1 MVDLKMQNNQ
11 QVVKRGLRNDPE
23 SIEYYDQAYPYADS
37 YYGDSVNDSTE
48 KQQIFSILSILKKHW
63 LLIALITIL
72 GTSLVIVYEAQKPDI
87 YQASVRVQVNNESN
101 PAASEGGASSIILNQ
116 GSDPTYFATQ
126 LQILEGPGLLRRV
139 VKNLDLEHNPTFFR
153 PGKDQETTVW
163 QNVLRMF
170 GLYKQPVRSQSAGLS
185 STDDKLELK
194 TDPTVDLD
202 SQAEALAPYVGYIK
216 RNLEVAPVKDS
227 RTATKETRLIQIG
240 YQHYDPIVA
249 TKVVN
254 AIADTYVLQN
264 LEQKVQTNASA
275 SDFLQKRVAEL
286 QSQIRSGEES
296 LINYAKNNQILSLDA
311 NQNTVVQRLSD
322 LNTKLSQAESDRIT
336 AEAAYKAALQNPLAS
351 TSAETKDARTTGLES
366 QLTTLK
372 QQLAQLK
379 VDYTDAWPEVKKV
392 EKQIAAIEKELQ
404 SNRKRSADT
413 QMSTLLQTYRESAS
427 RESELRKNFDTQRSA
442 VLSQNEAAIN
452 YRIIQQEID
461 TNKSLLNN
469 LLQRSRETEV
479 VLNGTPNNVHV
490 VDRALV
496 PGSPSSPQRT
506 KNVVLAFFVS
516 LLGGMA
522 IAFGLN
528 WLDDTIRIPITF
540 QAQLGVPIIG
550 MIPQVGHNGGRKRF
564 PARFSAFKNGNGNGS
579 TDDIADSTY
588 SESFDHPLI
597 TEAFYQLRTSLLL
610 STAGGSPKTVLV
622 TSGEPSE
629 GKTITSLNL
638 AKSLAQLGEKVLLV
652 DADLRCPKMHLI
664 NSLSNSSGL
673 STALTAKVLDQLQ
686 LDEAIKK
693 GVESNLDIMTSGPRV
708 PDPANLFSSVQM
720 RSLIERLGASYSYI
734 VIDSPPLLYFADSV
748 IISTEVDAVVLVAR
762 SDFSS
767 RDVLLRARQKM
778 QDVRGNVVGVVL
790 NDIQLSSFK
799 YYNHTY
805 YKQLIAQEAE
815 PEDGN
820 VLHI

>member
-1 MVDLKMQNNQ
+1 MQNNH
-11 QVVKRGLRNDPE
+11 QVVRRNSRQEPE
-23 SIEYYDQAYPYADS
+23 SIELYDQAYPYADS
-37 YYGDSVNDSTE
+37 YYGDSVNESTE
-48 KQQIFSILSILKKHW
+48 KQQLFSVLSILKKHW

-101 PAASEGGASSIILNQ
+101 PAAGEGGASSIILNQ

-126 LQILEGPGLLRRV
+126 LQIMEGPGLLRRV

-170 GLYKQPVRSQSAGLS
+170 GLYRPPARPQTANAAAA
-185 STDDKLELK
+185 DDKLELK

-240 YQHYDPIVA
+240 YQHYDPVVA

-322 LNTKLSQAESDRIT
+322 LNTKLSQAEADRIT

-351 TSAETKDARTTGLES
+351 TTAETKDARTTGLEA
-366 QLTTLK
+366 QLITLK

-392 EKQIAAIEKELQ
+392 EKQIAAIENELQ
-404 SNRKRSADT
+404 TNRKRSADT
-413 QMSTLLQTYRESAS
+413 QMSTLLQTYREAAS
-427 RESELRKNFDTQRSA
+427 REGELRKNFDMQRSA

-496 PGSPSSPQRT
+496 PGSPNSPQRT
-506 KNVVLAFFVS
+506 KNVVMAFFVS

-528 WLDDTIRIPITF
+528 WLDDTIHVPITF
-540 QAQLGVPIIG
+540 QSQLGVPIIG
-550 MIPQVGHNGGRKRF
+550 MIPQVGQNGSRSRLLS
-564 PARFSAFKNGNGNGS
+564 RFSTSKSGNGNENLDE
-579 TDDIADSTY
+579 TAADSTY
-588 SESFDHPLI
+588 NESFEHPLI

-638 AKSLAQLGEKVLLV
+638 AKSLAQLGESVLLV

-664 NSLSNSSGL
+664 NNISNSSGL
-673 STALTAKVLDQLQ
+673 STALTAKELDQLQ

-693 GVESNLDIMTSGPRV
+693 GIEPNLDIMTSGPRV

-720 RSLIERLGASYSYI
+720 RSLIERLGASYAYI

-748 IISTEVDAVVLVAR
+748 ILSTEVDAVVLVAR
-762 SDFSS
+762 ADFSS

-790 NDIQLSSFK
+790 NDIQLNSFK

-805 YKQLIAQEAE
+805 YKQLIAQEVE
-815 PEDGN
+815 PTDGN

>member
-1 MVDLKMQNNQ
+1 MQNNHH
-11 QVVKRGLRNDPE
+11 VVRRNSRQEPE
-23 SIEYYDQAYPYADS
+23 SIELYDQAYPYADS
-37 YYGDSVNDSTE
+37 YYGDSVNESTE
-48 KQQIFSILSILKKHW
+48 KQQLFSVLSILKKHW

-101 PAASEGGASSIILNQ
+101 PAAGEGGASSIILNQ

-126 LQILEGPGLLRRV
+126 LQIMEGPGLLRRV

-170 GLYKQPVRSQSAGLS
+170 GLYRPPARPQTANAAAA
-185 STDDKLELK
+185 DDKLELK

-240 YQHYDPIVA
+240 YQHYDPVVA

-322 LNTKLSQAESDRIT
+322 LNTKLSQAEADRIT

-351 TSAETKDARTTGLES
+351 TTAETKDARTTGLEA
-366 QLTTLK
+366 QLITLK

-379 VDYTDAWPEVKKV
+379 VDYTDAWPEVKQV
-392 EKQIAAIEKELQ
+392 EKQIAAIENELQ
-404 SNRKRSADT
+404 TNRKRSADT
-413 QMSTLLQTYRESAS
+413 QMSTLLQTYREAAS
-427 RESELRKNFDTQRSA
+427 REGELRKNFDTQRSA

-496 PGSPSSPQRT
+496 PGSPNSPQRT
-506 KNVVLAFFVS
+506 KNVVMAFFVS

-528 WLDDTIRIPITF
+528 WLDDTIHVPITF

-550 MIPQVGHNGGRKRF
+550 MIPQVGQNGSRSRLLI
-564 PARFSAFKNGNGNGS
+564 RFSTSKSANGNENLDE
-579 TDDIADSTY
+579 TAADSTY
-588 SESFDHPLI
+588 NESFEHPLI

-610 STAGGSPKTVLV
+610 STAGGSPKTILV

-638 AKSLAQLGEKVLLV
+638 AKSLAQLGESVLLV

-664 NSLSNSSGL
+664 NNISNSSGL
-673 STALTAKVLDQLQ
+673 STALTAKELDQLQ

-693 GVESNLDIMTSGPRV
+693 GIEPNLDIMTSGPRV

-720 RSLIERLGASYSYI
+720 RSLIERLGASYAYI

-748 IISTEVDAVVLVAR
+748 ILSTEVDAVVLVAR
-762 SDFSS
+762 ADFSS

-790 NDIQLSSFK
+790 NDIQLNSFK

-805 YKQLIAQEAE
+805 YKQLIAQEVE
-815 PEDGN
+815 PTDGN

>member
-1 MVDLKMQNNQ
+1 MQNNH
-11 QVVKRGLRNDPE
+11 QVVRRNSRQEPE
-23 SIEYYDQAYPYADS
+23 SIELYDQAYPYADS
-37 YYGDSVNDSTE
+37 YYGDSVNESTE
-48 KQQIFSILSILKKHW
+48 KQQLFSVLSILKKHW

-101 PAASEGGASSIILNQ
+101 PAAGEGGASSIILNQ

-126 LQILEGPGLLRRV
+126 LQIMEGPGLLRRV

-170 GLYKQPVRSQSAGLS
+170 GLYRPPARPQTANAAPA
-185 STDDKLELK
+185 DDKLELK

-240 YQHYDPIVA
+240 YQHYDPVVA

-322 LNTKLSQAESDRIT
+322 LNTKLSQAEADRIT

-351 TSAETKDARTTGLES
+351 TTAETKDARTTGLEA
-366 QLTTLK
+366 QLITLK

-392 EKQIAAIEKELQ
+392 EKQIAAIENELQ
-404 SNRKRSADT
+404 TNRKRSADT
-413 QMSTLLQTYRESAS
+413 QMSTLLQTYREAAS
-427 RESELRKNFDTQRSA
+427 REGELRKNFDMQRSA

-496 PGSPSSPQRT
+496 PGSPNSPQRT
-506 KNVVLAFFVS
+506 KNVVMAFFVS

-528 WLDDTIRIPITF
+528 WLDDTIHVPITF

-550 MIPQVGHNGGRKRF
+550 MIPQVGQNGSRSRLL
-564 PARFSAFKNGNGNGS
+564 ARFSTSKSGNGNENLDE
-579 TDDIADSTY
+579 TAADSTY
-588 SESFDHPLI
+588 NESFEHPLI
-597 TEAFYQLRTSLLL
+597 TEALYQLRTSLLL

-638 AKSLAQLGEKVLLV
+638 AKSLAQLGESVLLV

-664 NSLSNSSGL
+664 NNISNSSGL
-673 STALTAKVLDQLQ
+673 STALTAKELDQLQ

-693 GVESNLDIMTSGPRV
+693 EIEPNLDIMTSGPRV

-720 RSLIERLGASYSYI
+720 RSLIERLGASYAYI

-748 IISTEVDAVVLVAR
+748 ILSTEVDAVVLVAR
-762 SDFSS
+762 ADFSS

-790 NDIQLSSFK
+790 NDIQLNSFK

-805 YKQLIAQEAE
+805 YKQLIA
-815 PEDGN
+815 
-820 VLHI
+820 

>member
-1 MVDLKMQNNQ
+1 MQNNH
-11 QVVKRGLRNDPE
+11 QVVRRNSRQEPE
-23 SIEYYDQAYPYADS
+23 SIELYDQAYPYADS
-37 YYGDSVNDSTE
+37 YYGDSVNESTE
-48 KQQIFSILSILKKHW
+48 KQQLFSVLSILKKHW

-101 PAASEGGASSIILNQ
+101 PAAGEGGASSIILNQ

-126 LQILEGPGLLRRV
+126 LQIMEGPGLLRRV

-170 GLYKQPVRSQSAGLS
+170 GLYRPPARPQTANAAAA
-185 STDDKLELK
+185 DDKLELK

-240 YQHYDPIVA
+240 YQHYDPVVA

-322 LNTKLSQAESDRIT
+322 LNTKLSQAEADRIT

-351 TSAETKDARTTGLES
+351 TTAETKDARTTGLEA
-366 QLTTLK
+366 QLITLK

-379 VDYTDAWPEVKKV
+379 VDYTDAWPEVKQV
-392 EKQIAAIEKELQ
+392 EKQIAAIENELQ
-404 SNRKRSADT
+404 TNRKRSADT
-413 QMSTLLQTYRESAS
+413 QMSTLLQTYREAAS
-427 RESELRKNFDTQRSA
+427 REGELRKNFDMQRSA

-496 PGSPSSPQRT
+496 PGSPNSPQRT
-506 KNVVLAFFVS
+506 KNVVMAFFVS

-528 WLDDTIRIPITF
+528 WLDDTIHVPITF

-550 MIPQVGHNGGRKRF
+550 MIPQVGQNGSRSRLL
-564 PARFSAFKNGNGNGS
+564 ARFSTSKSGNGNENLDE
-579 TDDIADSTY
+579 TAADSTY
-588 SESFDHPLI
+588 NESFEHPLI

-638 AKSLAQLGEKVLLV
+638 AKSLAQLGESVLLV

-664 NSLSNSSGL
+664 NNISNSSGL
-673 STALTAKVLDQLQ
+673 STALTAKELDQLQ

-693 GVESNLDIMTSGPRV
+693 EIEPNLDIMTSGPRV

-720 RSLIERLGASYSYI
+720 RSLIERLGASYAYI

-748 IISTEVDAVVLVAR
+748 ILSTEVDAVVLVAR
-762 SDFSS
+762 ADFSS

-790 NDIQLSSFK
+790 NDIQLNSFK

-805 YKQLIAQEAE
+805 YKQLIAQEVE
-815 PEDGN
+815 PTDGN